1 MGFIDR
7 LLKERIKTGT
17 LCLVDHQGNRETFGT
32 GENPVVVRFNKRSTL
47 FKILRNPHL
56 QLGECYVNEEI
67 DLEEGTLTDFLRLLR
82 INMSDYANTKG
93 TAIAPALASITQSW
107 NSVKASLRNV
117 SFHYNLDDNLYRGF
131 LDADMHYS
139 CAYFQDPNA
148 SLEAAQQAK
157 CRHLM
162 QKLCLKPGQ
171 RVLDIGSGWGSLAM
185 YLAEHAD
192 VQVTGITLSTSQLR
206 VAKERAEERNLGN
219 QVQFL
224 LEDYRDHAQQYDA
237 IVSVGMFEHVGK
249 RNFQTYFNAVKNL
262 LNTDGVA
269 VIHTIGSA
277 ESPTP
282 TNPWIKRHIF
292 PGGYI
297 PSLSEVVKRVESSR
311 LFVAD
316 IEVWR
321 RHYANT
327 LNAWNERFQKIREDI
342 KQQEGERFCRI
353 WEFYL
358 CACQTAFEYDSLVVF
373 QLQLA
378 HENDTVPLTR
388 DYLYAN

>member
-47 FKILRNPHL
+47 LKVLRNPHL

-67 DLEEGTLTDFLRLLR
+67 DIEQGTLTEFLRLLR

-148 SLEAAQQAK
+148 SLETAQQAK

-262 LNTDGVA
+262 LNSDGVA

-321 RHYANT
+321 RHYAKT
-327 LNAWNERFQKIREDI
+327 LNAWNDRFQKIREDI
-342 KQQEGERFCRI
+342 KQQKGERFCRI